1 MNQLP
6 DQARTKTP
14 GERPAELL
22 FIGYTLATLVD
33 LTVINLFDEYW
44 AYVLIDSF
52 TISLFTAITMQVLLK
67 LTLAGEHALAAYFA
81 KKSGVTPK
89 ILRGVTT
96 YIILVGSKFVIL
108 GIINVIFGEKV
119 LFTGPWNGVVA
130 FIVLVIAIL
139 AAEFLVSRIYRA
151 LKKRSASMSI

>member
-1 MNQLP
+1 
-6 DQARTKTP
+6 
-14 GERPAELL
+14 
-22 FIGYTLATLVD
+22 
-33 LTVINLFDEYW
+33 
-44 AYVLIDSF
+44 
-52 TISLFTAITMQVLLK
+52 MQVLLK

-130 FIVLVIAIL
+130 FIVIVAAIL
-139 AAEFLVSRIYRA
+139 AAEFVVSRIYRS
-151 LKKRSASMSI
+151 LKKRSDSMAV